1 VAGVFYA
8 GYFLVTQRG
17 RQQLD
22 SLTYTWIAAASSTF
36 FLLLLMLALRQPLF
50 GYPAHTYL
58 NFLALGLLVQVFGY
72 LAISY
77 ALGHLPASLVA
88 PIMLGQPVVTAV
100 LAGPLLG
107 ERLSVWEIVG
117 GTAVLA
123 GVYIVHRSR
132 QSRPSKIIAA
142 PEKNSAQAH

>member
-1 VAGVFYA
+1 LLVAG
-8 GYFLVTQRG
+8 
-17 RQQLD
+17 
-22 SLTYTWIAAASSTF
+22 
-36 FLLLLMLALRQPLF
+36 LRQPF
-50 GYPAHTYL
+50 AGYPAHTYV

-107 ERLSVWEIVG
+107 ETLTLLEIAG
-117 GTAVLA
+117 GVAVLA

-132 QSRPSKIIAA
+132 QKR
-142 PEKNSAQAH
+142 